1 MQQVQRP
8 VRADAAT
15 GIGIADCPVRH
26 AKVGDVQGPGPD
38 MIDRAAGAVRIDG
51 ERVIGRAEQAED
63 ILFDDELALRERYRA
78 T

>member
-1 MQQVQRP
+1 
-8 VRADAAT
+8 
-15 GIGIADCPVRH
+15 
-26 AKVGDVQGPGPD
+26 